1 MRTFPAILTLP
12 ILAML
17 ALPAGPAAAQ
27 LRGLPLGGGSPLGVP
42 VGSILHNV
50 SGDVDTLVDHT
61 TGDMTTRLDDLATRR
76 LDAADDRLSRYPDV
90 LEKSPQGDLIVRHQ
104 LVAYAPSDAALDAAK
119 AAGFTIGDAQTLDGL
134 GVRLVVLDAPRGVS
148 THEALKRLHALD
160 PDGVYDYN
168 DIYLGSASGGEAS
181 GQVPSLDKD
190 VRGEGGGRVGLID
203 GGVDAGHPAFR
214 GAAIEQ
220 KGFAGA
226 VVPSA
231 HGSAT
236 GSLLIGRSDGFA
248 GAAPGS
254 RLLVADVYGNAPTG
268 GSTGAILGALD
279 WLAQKHV
286 AVINISL
293 VGPSNEPLRA
303 AVATL
308 VGRGYLIVAAVGND
322 GPAAKPLYPA
332 AFPGVIGVTAVD
344 RKNRVLIEAGRG
356 PQVTFAAP
364 GADIAAAATG
374 NAYVEVRGTS
384 FAAPIVAGLL
394 AQRLTAPDPAAAR
407 TAIAALSAKAV
418 DLGAPGRDPVYG
430 AGLVGGDIRP
440 DMRAATAG
448 LKKHS

>member
-1 MRTFPAILTLP
+1 MRAFPSILGLTL
-12 ILAML
+12 LACM
-17 ALPAGPAAAQ
+17 ANPAHAQ
-27 LRGLPLGGGSPLGVP
+27 LHGLSLGGGSPLAP
-42 VGSILHNV
+42 VGSVLRNV
-50 SGDVDTLVDHT
+50 TGDVDTLANRT
-61 TGDMTTRLDDLATRR
+61 TGDITSRLDDLATRR
-76 LDAADDRLSRYPDV
+76 LDAADDLLARHPDV

-104 LVAYAPSDAALDAAK
+104 VVAYAPSDATLDAAR
-119 AAGFTIGDAQTLDGL
+119 AAGFTIGETQTLDSL
-134 GVRLVVLDAPRGVS
+134 GVRLVVLDAPHGVS

-168 DIYLGSASGGEAS
+168 DIYLDSASRMQPAATG
-181 GQVPSLDKD
+181 D

-203 GGVDAGHPAFR
+203 GGVDTGHPAFQ
-214 GAAIEQ
+214 GAEIEQ
-220 KGFAGA
+220 KAFAGTL
-226 VVPSA
+226 VPST

-236 GSLLIGRSDGFA
+236 GSLLIGRSDGFS

-279 WLAQKHV
+279 WMAQKRV

-293 VGPSNEPLRA
+293 VGPANEPLRA
-303 AVATL
+303 AIATL

-332 AFPGVIGVTAVD
+332 SFPGVIGVTAVD

-356 PQVTFAAP
+356 PQVAFSAP

-374 NAYVEVRGTS
+374 KAYAEVRGTS

-394 AQRLTAPDPAAAR
+394 AQRLSAPDPTAAKA
-407 TAIAALSAKAV
+407 AVAALAAQAT
-418 DLGAPGRDPVYG
+418 DLGAPGPDPVYG

-440 DMRAATAG
+440 DLHAASAG